1 VSDAQSRSA
10 VRLTLIGKPGCH
22 LCDDAREVIHRVI
35 DTLPDGSRVA
45 IDERS
50 ILDEPELFD
59 RYAEEIPV
67 VLIDGRQ
74 HTYWRVD
81 PDRLTTALT
90 AALR

>member
-1 VSDAQSRSA
+1 MPDIQ
-10 VRLTLIGKPGCH
+10 LTLIGKPGCH
-22 LCDDAREVIHRVI
+22 LCDDARDAIGEVTR
-35 DTLPDGSRVA
+35 RVA
-45 IDERS
+45 AEHPDAPAVVVEERS

-81 PDRLTTALT
+81 QQRLT
-90 AALR
+90 AALLDRIAR

>member
-1 VSDAQSRSA
+1 
-10 VRLTLIGKPGCH
+10 VRYIQLTLIGKPGCH
-22 LCDDAREVIHRVI
+22 LCDDAREAIRQVTDR
-35 DTLPDGSRVA
+35 LPDVSR
-45 IDERS
+45 IEFDERS

-81 PDRLTTALT
+81 KSRLQ
-90 AALR
+90 AALVERLAG